1 MYKVYDLALKVLEE
15 KPAFT
20 SMTDSNKVV
29 EFIQAAI
36 QPQTFAEERMYII
49 ALSTKGDV
57 IGYIE
62 HSKGTLNSSLVD
74 VAGIFKFALLCNAC
88 SIILTHN
95 HPSGSTTPSQ
105 EDIEVTR
112 RVKDAGD
119 LLGVP
124 LLDHIITTPS
134 GDYDSIRSNSTI
146 W

>member
-15 KPAFT
+15 KPDFT
-20 SMTDSNKVV
+20 SMTDSNKVA
-29 EFIQAAI
+29 EFINTAI

-74 VAGIFKFALLCNAC
+74 VAGIFKFALLCNAS

-105 EDIEVTR
+105 EDIQVTR

-119 LLGVP
+119 LLSVP

-134 GDYDSIRSNSTI
+134 GDYNSIRSNSTI

>member
-15 KPAFT
+15 KPTFT
-20 SMTDSNKVV
+20 SMTSSNKVV
-29 EFIQAAI
+29 EFINAAI

-74 VAGIFKFALLCNAC
+74 VAGIFKFALLCNAN

-105 EDIEVTR
+105 EDIQVTS

-119 LLGVP
+119 LLSVP

-134 GDYDSIRSNSTI
+134 GVYNSIRSNSTI

>member
-15 KPAFT
+15 KPIY
-20 SMTDSNKVV
+20 TDMANSTKVA
-29 EFIQAAI
+29 EFINTAI

-74 VAGIFKFALLCNAC
+74 VAGIFKFALLCNAS

-105 EDIEVTR
+105 EDIQVTS

-119 LLGVP
+119 LLSVP

-134 GDYDSIRSNSTI
+134 GVYNSIRSNSTI

>member
-15 KPAFT
+15 KPTFT

-29 EFIQAAI
+29 EFINAAI

-74 VAGIFKFALLCNAC
+74 VAGIFKFALLCNAS

-105 EDIEVTR
+105 EDIQVTK

-119 LLGVP
+119 LLSVP

-134 GDYDSIRSNSTI
+134 GDYNSIRSNSTI

>member
-15 KPAFT
+15 KPIY
-20 SMTDSNKVV
+20 TDMANSTKVA
-29 EFIQAAI
+29 EFINTAI

-74 VAGIFKFALLCNAC
+74 VAGIFKFALLCNAS

-105 EDIEVTR
+105 EDIQVTR

-119 LLGVP
+119 LLSVP

-134 GDYDSIRSNSTI
+134 CDYNSSRSNSTI

>member
-15 KPAFT
+15 KPIY
-20 SMTDSNKVV
+20 TDMANSTKVA
-29 EFIQAAI
+29 EFINTAI

-74 VAGIFKFALLCNAC
+74 VAGIFKFALLCNAS

-105 EDIEVTR
+105 EDIQVTS

-119 LLGVP
+119 LLSVP

-134 GDYDSIRSNSTI
+134 GDYNSIRSNSTI

>member
-15 KPAFT
+15 KPTFT
-20 SMTDSNKVV
+20 SMTSSNKVV
-29 EFIQAAI
+29 EFINAAI

-74 VAGIFKFALLCNAC
+74 VAGIFKFALLCNAN

-105 EDIEVTR
+105 EDIQVTS

-119 LLGVP
+119 LLSVP

-134 GDYDSIRSNSTI
+134 GDYNSSRSNSTI

>member
-15 KPAFT
+15 KPIYTDMT
-20 SMTDSNKVV
+20 SSTKVA
-29 EFIQAAI
+29 EFINTAI

-62 HSKGTLNSSLVD
+62 HSKGSLNSSLVD

-112 RVKDAGD
+112 RVKDAGN

-124 LLDHIITTPS
+124 LLDHIITTPTGNS
-134 GDYDSIRSNSTI
+134 YSLRSNSNI

>member
-15 KPAFT
+15 KPIY
-20 SMTDSNKVV
+20 TDMASSTKVA
-29 EFIQAAI
+29 EFINTAI

-74 VAGIFKFALLCNAC
+74 VAGIFKFALLCNAS

-105 EDIEVTR
+105 EDIQVTR

-119 LLGVP
+119 LLSVP
-124 LLDHIITTPS
+124 LLDHIITTPTGNS
-134 GDYDSIRSNSTI
+134 YSLRSNSNI

>member
-119 LLGVP
+119 LLSVP
-124 LLDHIITTPS
+124 LLDHIIITPS
-134 GDYDSIRSNSTI
+134 GDYNSIRSNSTI

>member
-15 KPAFT
+15 KPTFT

-29 EFIQAAI
+29 EFINAAI

-62 HSKGTLNSSLVD
+62 HSKGSLNSSLVD

-112 RVKDAGD
+112 RVKDAGN

-124 LLDHIITTPS
+124 LLDHIITTPTGNS
-134 GDYDSIRSNSTI
+134 YSLRSNSNI

>member
-1 MYKVYDLALKVLEE
+1 MYKVYDLALKVLDE
-15 KPAFT
+15 KPTFT

-29 EFIQAAI
+29 EFINAAI

-74 VAGIFKFALLCNAC
+74 VAGIFKFALLCNAS

-105 EDIEVTR
+105 EDIQVTK

-119 LLGVP
+119 LLSVP

-134 GDYDSIRSNSTI
+134 GDYNSIRSNSTI

>member
-15 KPAFT
+15 KPIY
-20 SMTDSNKVV
+20 TDMANSKKIA
-29 EFIQAAI
+29 EFINTAI

-74 VAGIFKFALLCNAC
+74 VAGIFKFALLCNAS

-105 EDIEVTR
+105 EDIQVTR

-119 LLGVP
+119 LLSVP
-124 LLDHIITTPS
+124 LLDNIITTPS
-134 GDYDSIRSNSTI
+134 GVYNSIRSNSTI

>member
-15 KPAFT
+15 KPIYT
-20 SMTDSNKVV
+20 DMTNSTKVA
-29 EFIQAAI
+29 EFINAAI

-74 VAGIFKFALLCNAC
+74 VAGIFKFALLCNAS

-105 EDIEVTR
+105 EDIQVTR

-119 LLGVP
+119 LLSVP

-134 GDYDSIRSNSTI
+134 GDYNSIRSNSTI

>member
-15 KPAFT
+15 KPIY
-20 SMTDSNKVV
+20 TDMANSTKVA
-29 EFIQAAI
+29 EFINTAI

-57 IGYIE
+57 VGYIE

-74 VAGIFKFALLCNAC
+74 VAGIFKFALLCNAS

-105 EDIEVTR
+105 EDIQVTS

-119 LLGVP
+119 LLSVP

-134 GDYDSIRSNSTI
+134 GVYNSIRSNSTI

>member
-15 KPAFT
+15 KPTFT
-20 SMTDSNKVV
+20 SMTSSNKVV
-29 EFIQAAI
+29 EFINAAI

-74 VAGIFKFALLCNAC
+74 VAGIFKFALLCNAN

-105 EDIEVTR
+105 EDIQVTS

-119 LLGVP
+119 LLSVP

-134 GDYDSIRSNSTI
+134 GDYNSIRSNSTI

>member
-74 VAGIFKFALLCNAC
+74 VAGIFKFALLCNAS
-88 SIILTHN
+88 SIILTNN

-105 EDIEVTR
+105 EDIQVTR

-119 LLGVP
+119 LLSVP

-134 GDYDSIRSNSTI
+134 GDYNSIRSNSTI

>member
-29 EFIQAAI
+29 EFINAAI

-62 HSKGTLNSSLVD
+62 HSKGSLNSSLVD

-95 HPSGSTTPSQ
+95 HPSGNTTPSQ

-112 RVKDAGD
+112 RVKDAGN

-124 LLDHIITTPS
+124 LLDHIITTPTGNS
-134 GDYDSIRSNSTI
+134 YSSRSNSNI

>member
-15 KPAFT
+15 KPNFT

-29 EFIQAAI
+29 EFINAAI

-74 VAGIFKFALLCNAC
+74 VAGIFKFALLCNAS

-105 EDIEVTR
+105 EDIQVTR

-119 LLGVP
+119 LLSVP

>member
-15 KPAFT
+15 KPIY
-20 SMTDSNKVV
+20 TDMANSTKVA
-29 EFIQAAI
+29 EFINTAI

-74 VAGIFKFALLCNAC
+74 VAGIFKFALLCNAS

-105 EDIEVTR
+105 EDIQVTR

-119 LLGVP
+119 LLSVP
-124 LLDHIITTPS
+124 LLDHINTTPS
-134 GDYDSIRSNSTI
+134 GVYNSIRSNSTI